1 MRAVDVGCGGGT
13 VTLELADRVAPATVV
28 GLDMDEIKLGL
39 AAGEAARRGIANAEF
54 RTADVT
60 AWDEPD
66 SYDLVCT
73 RFVLQHLRDPAGLL
87 RRMWAAVRPGG
98 VLVVEDADF
107 RRILLLPTVRGA
119 RLLPPHLR
127 QSPGTPRPRPRA
139 RPQAARL
146 CPRGRRDGTGDHP
159 RPVGVLARRHQDA
172 GVVDAGCDGGRDR
185 RRRRRQPG
193 RGGNRPR
200 CAGQLQPRTPDDH
213 LRTEDLSAVGDEI
226 GRPTPGR
233 LSVVTV
239 LLRGRHRARVEGP
252 VPGRDG
258 RRAGPPH

>member
-1 MRAVDVGCGGGT
+1 MADYVIRGGRGGYDRLLLLAQDRWPDTAALLQRAGVRPGMRAVDVGCGGGT

-107 RRILLLPTVRGA
+107 EGSCCYPPCEAHDFFLRTYARVLERRG
-119 RLLPPHLR
+119 
-127 QSPGTPRPRPRA
+127 
-139 RPQAARL
+139 
-146 CPRGRRDGTGDHP
+146 GDHELGRKLP
-159 RPVGVLARRHQDA
+159 AYALEA
-172 GVVDAGCDGGRDR
+172 GVTEPEITLAQSVCLRGDTKMLAWSTLDATADAIVAEGVASREEVGTALDALASYSRE
-185 RRRRRQPG
+185 
-193 RGGNRPR
+193 
-200 CAGQLQPRTPDDH
+200 PRT
-213 LRTEDLSAVGDEI
+213 I
-226 GRPTPGR
+226 IC
-233 LSVVTV
+233 
-239 LLRGRHRARVEGP
+239 GP
-252 VPGRDG
+252 RIFQLW
-258 RRAGPPH
+258 ATK